1 MSAGAA
7 LMSAEVPLAD
17 PGRPDDAAAG
27 ALLDQPFDA
36 QTLHLL
42 RAAVLAHAA
51 AAGMPQHRATDVMLA
66 VHELAANAVRHGAG
80 AGWLRM
86 QAGSGAMRA
95 QVSDAGPAN
104 LNGHTGTGDQEAGG
118 ADWWP
123 RQPGHG
129 LWLVRQVTDQM
140 SVLCGQGGSL
150 VTAVF
155 NLPAAEGSPAA
166 ADGPGYRPPIEPRK
180 LGQRAAED
188 AAEAAQRKLS
198 SGLEPK
204 TE

>member
-1 MSAGAA
+1 MSASAA
-7 LMSAEVPLAD
+7 PMSAEVPLAD
-17 PGRPDDAAAG
+17 PGRPDDTAAG

-51 AAGMPQHRATDVMLA
+51 AAGMPRHRATDVMLA

-80 AGWLRM
+80 AGRLRM
-86 QAGSGAMRA
+86 QAGSGALRV
-95 QVSDAGPAN
+95 QVYDAGPAS
-104 LNGHTGTGDQEAGG
+104 LNGNTGTGDRDGQETGG
-118 ADWWP
+118 ADQWP
-123 RQPGHG
+123 CQPSHG

-155 NLPAAEGSPAA
+155 NLPAAGVSPQRLAARGLGGS
-166 ADGPGYRPPIEPRK
+166 
-180 LGQRAAED
+180 
-188 AAEAAQRKLS
+188 
-198 SGLEPK
+198 
-204 TE
+204 

>member
-17 PGRPDDAAAG
+17 PGRPDDTAAG

-80 AGWLRM
+80 AGRLRM
-86 QAGSGAMRA
+86 QAGSGALRV
-95 QVSDAGPAN
+95 QVRDAGPAS
-104 LNGHTGTGDQEAGG
+104 LNGRTETAAPDGQEIGR

-123 RQPGHG
+123 YQSGHG
-129 LWLVRQVTDQM
+129 LWLVRQVTNQM

-155 NLPAAEGSPAA
+155 NLPAAGVSPAA
-166 ADGPGYRPPIEPRK
+166 PG
-180 LGQRAAED
+180 GQGA
-188 AAEAAQRKLS
+188 
-198 SGLEPK
+198 
-204 TE
+204 

>member
-17 PGRPDDAAAG
+17 PGRPDDAATG

-51 AAGMPQHRATDVMLA
+51 AAGMPKHRATDVMLA

-80 AGWLRM
+80 AGRLRM
-86 QAGSGAMRA
+86 QAGSGALRA
-95 QVSDAGPAN
+95 QVSDAGPAS
-104 LNGHTGTGDQEAGG
+104 LNGHTGTGDQDGQETGG

-123 RQPGHG
+123 HQPGHG

-155 NLPAAEGSPAA
+155 NLPAARVSPAA
-166 ADGPGYRPPIEPRK
+166 VGAR
-180 LGQRAAED
+180 L
-188 AAEAAQRKLS
+188 
-198 SGLEPK
+198 
-204 TE
+204 